1 MSLPGLSTLQ
11 KIAVQSYK
19 PNALNDVDGW
29 ILVEETPTLKF
40 YMKGFET
47 VVGIRGTKDS
57 ADASADAMLST
68 GQLESSNRFKE
79 DLKIMTDYANAHR
92 STNIYGVGHSLGG
105 AILDSFLKK
114 KLIKEGVSYN
124 PAVQPQDI
132 WSILPNRR
140 IYMSGDPLY
149 AIFGKVLRQR
159 PEVRKSNTSFLTNL
173 ARFSPVGIAATS
185 QEYLKSHGLK
195 QFEGGVHPEVTGI
208 MGEIAAINPRFP
220 KQRIERL
227 KEKVV
232 EGSDTLAAKQG
243 FMVTQSEKH
252 GPFNITVKESSAHPK
267 VKIIRYVEGEGV
279 GHDVILRNTGTYVYE
294 FYNPN
299 GEAIHRLPLPVQKF
313 IFSFGTIN
321 QELGRP
327 DHQGVGP
334 ICTRESIK
342 RACYSDLT
350 NEQYNKLLVKQAA
363 ESGMPVDD
371 YIWKWTRD
379 ELRRIGAGKPR
390 KCRKCGLLRV

>member
-19 PNALNDVDGW
+19 LDALNDVDGW

-40 YMKGFET
+40 YMKGLDT

-79 DLKIMTDYANAHR
+79 DLKVMTDYANTHK
-92 STNIYGVGHSLGG
+92 STNIFGVGHSLGG

-114 KLIKEGVSYN
+114 GLIKEGVSYN
-124 PAVQPQDI
+124 PAVQPQDV

-173 ARFSPVGIAATS
+173 ARFSPIGIAATS

-195 QFEGGVHPEVTGI
+195 QFEGGVHPEVQSI
-208 MGEIAAINPRFP
+208 MGEIAELPAARPQ
-220 KQRIERL
+220 QRIARL
-227 KEKVV
+227 KQKVIEGADKLAERKGFRQTALERHGTFNV
-232 EGSDTLAAKQG
+232 E
-243 FMVTQSEKH
+243 VSE
-252 GPFNITVKESSAHPK
+252 SARHPGIK
-267 VKIIRYVEGEGV
+267 LIRYWEDDSV
-279 GHDVILRNTGTYVYE
+279 GHDIILRNTGPYAHEY
-294 FYNPN
+294 YNPT
-299 GEAIHRLPLPVQKF
+299 GEAVHKLPRPVQDF
-313 IFSFGTIN
+313 IRRFGIIDQTVRK
-321 QELGRP
+321 E
-327 DHQGVGP
+327 HQGIGP
-334 ICTRESIK
+334 ICSRASIQ
-342 RACYSDLT
+342 RACYGDLT
-350 NEQYNKLLVKQAA
+350 NKQYDEMLIREA
-363 ESGMPVDD
+363 EKSNMPIDD
-371 YIWKWTRD
+371 YIWKWTQD
-379 ELRRIGAGKPR
+379 ELKRIGASKPR
-390 KCRKCGLLRV
+390 KCRKCGLLRL

>member
-19 PNALNDVDGW
+19 LDALNDVDGW

-40 YMKGFET
+40 YMKGLDT

-79 DLKIMTDYANAHR
+79 DLKVMTDYANAHK
-92 STNIYGVGHSLGG
+92 STNIFGVGHSLGG

-114 KLIKEGVSYN
+114 GLIKEGVSYN
-124 PAVQPQDI
+124 PAVQPQDV

-159 PEVRKSNTSFLTNL
+159 PEVRKSNTSLLTTL
-173 ARFSPVGIAATS
+173 ARFSPLGIAATS

-195 QFEGGVHPEVTGI
+195 QFEGG
-208 MGEIAAINPRFP
+208 
-220 KQRIERL
+220 
-227 KEKVV
+227 
-232 EGSDTLAAKQG
+232 
-243 FMVTQSEKH
+243 
-252 GPFNITVKESSAHPK
+252 
-267 VKIIRYVEGEGV
+267 
-279 GHDVILRNTGTYVYE
+279 
-294 FYNPN
+294 
-299 GEAIHRLPLPVQKF
+299 
-313 IFSFGTIN
+313 
-321 QELGRP
+321 
-327 DHQGVGP
+327 
-334 ICTRESIK
+334 
-342 RACYSDLT
+342 
-350 NEQYNKLLVKQAA
+350 
-363 ESGMPVDD
+363 
-371 YIWKWTRD
+371 
-379 ELRRIGAGKPR
+379 R